1 MRIDKGQKIVGHPAL
16 KIRRIIRE
24 AARHHLTPQRAQ
36 EILCCSDSS
45 ARKVIRDL
53 EAEGFM
59 ESVKGRLEVSIKG
72 NALAMAR
79 TAAPL
84 RCQTAERLI
93 ADVVNRAH
101 SVNRD
106 EKWAY
111 RVMTLVLF
119 GSCARGEKRP
129 NDVDVACELA
139 PRFDGERQSLLEQDR
154 RAARGE
160 EFRNLSQW
168 ASWPRM
174 EVFQFLK
181 SRARGLSLHQ
191 LDAWVL
197 GLANRRVIFRDE
209 SANQLI
215 ESPEAVAKALAA
227 RQAAEGKDDPER

>member
-84 RCQTAERLI
+84 SVLARFRTKVVISAAVRMGLLRLENI
-93 ADVVNRAH
+93 
-101 SVNRD
+101 
-106 EKWAY
+106 
-111 RVMTLVLF
+111 
-119 GSCARGEKRP
+119 CAPIYKQMP
-129 NDVDVACELA
+129 
-139 PRFDGERQSLLEQDR
+139 
-154 RAARGE
+154 
-160 EFRNLSQW
+160 
-168 ASWPRM
+168 
-174 EVFQFLK
+174 
-181 SRARGLSLHQ
+181 
-191 LDAWVL
+191 
-197 GLANRRVIFRDE
+197 
-209 SANQLI
+209 
-215 ESPEAVAKALAA
+215 
-227 RQAAEGKDDPER
+227 

>member
-1 MRIDKGQKIVGHPAL
+1 M
-16 KIRRIIRE
+16 RE
-24 AARHHLTPQRAQ
+24 AARRHLTRQRVE
-36 EILCCSDSS
+36 EILGCSDSS

-53 EAEGFM
+53 EAEGFV
-59 ESVKGRLEVSIKG
+59 ESVKGRVEVSIKG

-84 RCQTAERLI
+84 RRGTAERLI

-101 SVNRD
+101 AVNRD

-111 RVMTLVLF
+111 RIMTLVLF
-119 GSCARGEKRP
+119 GSCMRGEKRP

-160 EFRNLSQW
+160 GFRNLSQW

-181 SRARGLSLHQ
+181 NRARGLSLHQ

-197 GLANRRVIFRDE
+197 GLAKRRVIFRDNPR
-209 SANQLI
+209 AN
-215 ESPEAVAKALAA
+215 
-227 RQAAEGKDDPER
+227 

>member
-119 GSCARGEKRP
+119 GSCARGESRP
-129 NDVDVACELA
+129 RL
-139 PRFDGERQSLLEQDR
+139 P
-154 RAARGE
+154 
-160 EFRNLSQW
+160 
-168 ASWPRM
+168 
-174 EVFQFLK
+174 
-181 SRARGLSLHQ
+181 
-191 LDAWVL
+191 
-197 GLANRRVIFRDE
+197 
-209 SANQLI
+209 
-215 ESPEAVAKALAA
+215 
-227 RQAAEGKDDPER
+227 